1 LQINTEYKRLEGA
14 GSGKGRGEMID
25 EMRRDRKIEE
35 LEEKK
40 RI

>member
-1 LQINTEYKRLEGA
+1 LEINTEYKRLEGA
-14 GSGKGRGEMID
+14 GPGKGGEMID
-25 EMRRDRKIEE
+25 EMRRNRKIEE